1 MILAPIIRGRK
12 GEYKKELLELQ
23 KKGFQRV
30 KIDGVQYEFDD
41 LPSIDKKKKHDIEV
55 VVDRISLDESIGNR
69 LADSVETAL
78 NLADG
83 LVIVEDHQQNGSK
96 PKQELF
102 SSKFACPVSGF
113 TIEEIEPRL
122 FSFNNPYGA
131 CPECDGIGT
140 DLSIDPDLVV
150 PNKKLS
156 INEDALAP
164 WPVSRYGYF
173 KNILTTVAKK
183 YRFSRQTMEHT
194 K

>member
-156 INEDALAP
+156 INEDALACLLYT
-164 WPVSRYGYF
+164 SD
-173 KNILTTVAKK
+173 AAD
-183 YRFSRQTMEHT
+183 E
-194 K
+194 